1 MLQTRFHVKKNDTV
15 MVIAGKEKGKMGKIL
30 KVLPKKNRVIV
41 EKVNFIKRHTRASQ
55 TGRGGIVEREGSIH
69 ISNVTLICKKCNSP
83 VRTRKKILDGGKKVR
98 ICIKCEEILD
108 K

>member
-1 MLQTRFHVKKNDTV
+1 MLQTRFHVKKDDTV

-41 EKVNFIKRHTRASQ
+41 EKVNFIKRHTKASQ
-55 TGRGGIVEREGSIH
+55 TGRGGIIEIEGSIH
-69 ISNVTLICKKCNSP
+69 VSNVTLVCKKCNSP
-83 VRTRKKILDGGKKVR
+83 VRTRKKILDGGKRVR

>member
-1 MLQTRFHVKKNDTV
+1 MQTRFHIKKDDTV

-30 KVLPKKNRVIV
+30 KVLPKKNRVVV

-55 TGRGGIVEREGSIH
+55 TGRGGIIEKEGSIH